1 MPFRIPDILKQLNRT
16 KNVTKEDFYFAVDSA
31 DINHVISGKS
41 TELGLNNAGVTG
53 LTANIR
59 FIVDNPY
66 DLDLSIL
73 RDVGGGHS
81 GSVGTGDIVRVVESG
96 RRNGTIRARDG
107 ISGSTYEILFS
118 AGNTG
123 NAGRGGDSQTP
134 YGQKGIIVFSELDST
149 FYGYQGNAWEQLG
162 SGRVGG
168 EENSYLFRNTTG
180 EATGDNQLTRISNT
194 RLGVAG
200 SLEITGDIV
209 LNDTGNYVQF
219 PSGLTQGVPYRYTYG
234 VTAAGTAIMGDKWFN
249 TDVGLELT
257 YLGLDEGWVAINV
270 GVPGPTGEQGEP
282 GETNATERGGTG
294 VTGMTGMT
302 GNTGAEG
309 PHGATGI
316 TGFSG
321 STGPTGTTGMTGNTG
336 EQGAP
341 SGMPY
346 DYAGVGDSVDTGQWK
361 YRGSGNIIRIS
372 GTASNGANIE
382 PILIAAGTTGTIS
395 FIKSSDSTVQTLA
408 RYSNIT
414 GQGARVYD
422 IALHGTTFG
431 TGQIITG
438 EGTRFTLTK
447 DGNDG
452 FIGSD
457 GVTGQTGMTGMTG
470 MTGNTGAA
478 GPTGNV
484 GLIGVATYGGTVG
497 ISMSNPRDLLFR
509 NWNAGSPLRILGQAA
524 GGITFTTMIDIQGPL
539 DSGVSHTAPRMD
551 GTLTGTGRKILVLQ
565 EDGSTTFEYLR
576 PYDIFTNVELNFGIK
591 NYRLSSTSS
600 WPGGANGLTTILMR
614 PQGAGYTLGTPANER
629 YGKIEFQPLV
639 EAIGASFAYNMA
651 NNGGSNTI
659 GMTLGA
665 GATSAYV
672 NLQELPVVVNLPT
685 TISYPYT
692 TTEKITFKGVD
703 VSGDEKTADLQ
714 LSFANYRYYGL
725 SAGANVSGDQLL
737 GLLKPLDPT
746 GTDTIQNES
755 GKNIKTQANLKS
767 SDQVQYQS
775 IAGQYLYYA
784 FPKSYL
790 NKAGAEGYYTNRL
803 AFLSVGGNDITNT
816 FVKLSNPP
824 NGIEHTNDQSFAE
837 DYVIYRSSQ
846 TNIANS
852 VGYSIIFDLNAN
864 GN

>member
-41 TELGLNNAGVTG
+41 TELGLNIAGVTG

-66 DLDLSIL
+66 DLDSSIL
-73 RDVGGGHS
+73 QDVGGGHS
-81 GSVGTGDIVRVVESG
+81 GSVGTGDIVRVVEVA
-96 RRNGTIRARDG
+96 RRNGTIRASDG
-107 ISGSTYEILFS
+107 IAGSTYEILFS

-149 FYGYQGNAWEQLG
+149 FYGYQGTAWEQLG

-234 VTAAGTAIMGDKWFN
+234 VTASSTPIMGDKWFN

-257 YLGLDEGWVAINV
+257 YLGLAEGWVAINV
-270 GVPGPTGEQGEP
+270 GVPGPTGDKGAP

-346 DYAGVGDSVDTGQWK
+346 DYAGVGDNVTTGQWK
-361 YRGSGNIIRIS
+361 YRPSLTTIRIS

-408 RYSNIT
+408 RYSSIQS
-414 GQGARVYD
+414 QGGSVYD
-422 IALHGTTFG
+422 IALDGTTFG
-431 TGQIITG
+431 TGQIISG
-438 EGTRFTLTK
+438 DGTRFTLTK

-452 FIGSD
+452 FIGSE
-457 GVTGQTGMTGMTG
+457 GVTGQTG

-497 ISMSNPRDLLFR
+497 ISMSNPRDLIFR
-509 NWNAGSPLRILGQAA
+509 NWNAGSPLRIAGTAA
-524 GGITFTTMIDIQGPL
+524 GGITFTTMIDILGPF
-539 DSGVSHTAPRMD
+539 DTGVSHTAPRMD
-551 GTLTGTGRKILVLQ
+551 GTLTGTDRKILVLQ

-600 WPGGANGLTTILMR
+600 WPGGSNGLTTILMR
-614 PQGAGYTLGTPANER
+614 PQGAGYTLGIPANEQFA
-629 YGKIEFQPLV
+629 KIEFQPLV
-639 EAIGASFAYNMA
+639 DAVGASFTYNMA

-659 GMTLGA
+659 GMTLGVGGSTA
-665 GATSAYV
+665 SV
-672 NLQELPVVVNLPT
+672 DLRELPVVVNLPT
-685 TISYPYT
+685 TSSYPYT
-692 TTEKITFKGVD
+692 TTEKLIFKGVD

-725 SAGANVSGDQLL
+725 SAGSNVSGDQLL
-737 GLLKPLDPT
+737 GLLRPLNP
-746 GTDTIQNES
+746 GGNDTIGDQA
-755 GKNIKTQANLKS
+755 GINIKTQADLKS
-767 SDQVQYQS
+767 SDTVKYQS

-790 NKAGAEGYYTNRL
+790 NKDAGNSDYYADKL
-803 AFLSVGGNDITNT
+803 AFFTPSGSDITNT
-816 FVKLSNPP
+816 FVKLSTPP
-824 NGIEHTNDQSFAE
+824 NGIGHTNDQSFAE

-852 VGYSIIFDLNAN
+852 VGYSIIFDLNALDN
-864 GN
+864 